1 MNSKQKNFDLA
12 KKRQERGLTQQ
23 ELADLSGLTSRTIQ
37 RIEKGEVVPY
47 DDTIKKLAH
56 GLGLSIDELKSATG
70 ETEDNVQTNILAFY
84 HFSPLVGIIFPFANV
99 LIPLFLWISYRD
111 KHALYDV
118 HGRISLNF
126 QITITLL
133 ALISIVLLVLY
144 FPVGFPLLIGVELYT
159 VTCCVINGVRAL
171 KNQLPKYYHF
181 LHFLKPSADE
191 FQMS

>member
-12 KKRQERGLTQQ
+12 KKRLERGLTQQ

-47 DDTIKKLAH
+47 GDTIRKLAN
-56 GLGLSIDELKSATG
+56 GLGLSPDELKSTAG
-70 ETEDNVQTNILAFY
+70 EMNDSPQTHILALY

-99 LIPLFLWISYRD
+99 LIPLFLWIAYRD
-111 KHALYDV
+111 KHTLYDK

-133 ALISIVLLVLY
+133 ALISIILLVFY
-144 FPVGFPLLIGVELYT
+144 FPVGFPLLISIGLYS
-159 VTCCVINGVRAL
+159 VTCCIINGIRAM
-171 KNQLPKYYHF
+171 KNQLPRYYYS
-181 LHFLKPSADE
+181 LHFLKPSA
-191 FQMS
+191 

>member
-1 MNSKQKNFDLA
+1 MNNMQRNFDLA

-23 ELADLSGLTSRTIQ
+23 ELAELSGLTSRTIQ

-47 DDTIKKLAH
+47 GDTIKKLAS
-56 GLGLSIDELKSATG
+56 GLGLSIDELKSG
-70 ETEDNVQTNILAFY
+70 TEEANENIQTNILAFY
-84 HFSPLVGIIFPFANV
+84 HLSPLAGIIFPFANV

-111 KHALYDV
+111 KHVLYDV

-144 FPVGFPLLIGVELYT
+144 FPVGFPLLIGVGLYA
-159 VTCCVINGVRAL
+159 VTSCVINGIRAL
-171 KNQLPKYYHF
+171 KNQLPKYYYF
-181 LHFLKPSADE
+181 LRFLKPSA
-191 FQMS
+191 